1 MLPAM
6 KLVIVESPTKARKL
20 KSYLGSE
27 YIVEASVGHVRDLP
41 KSKLSIDVDNNF
53 QPTYEVS
60 SDKKKVISLL
70 KKAAVDAK
78 QIILATD
85 PDREGEA
92 IAWHVQ
98 EILTA
103 GKVKKDFSKSIVRA
117 TFHEITATAV
127 QNAIAHPCKLNI
139 NLVDAQQAR
148 RVVDRLVGYEVSPVL
163 WRKVRRGLSAG
174 RVQSVALRLI
184 VDREREIEAFVPVE
198 YWEVDVALSL
208 DKSAVKASLFTQGK
222 VPDEL
227 PEGIIVARVMSVSGQ
242 KYAPAQEAQVTPVVA
257 WLPSAT
263 YRVASVEKKERTVVS
278 LPPFTTS
285 TLQQSAANRLGFTSK
300 QTMTLAQQ
308 LYEEGLITYHRT
320 DSVNL
325 SSQSIDQSRTYIAQ
339 TYGQAYV
346 PEKPRYFAN
355 RSKNAQEAHEAI
367 RVTEVSRQSILEVAT
382 RFSERHQKLY
392 DLIRRRHLAS
402 QMSAAVFDQAT
413 IVVDAIENQN
423 QAQLKTSGSVLK
435 FDGWK
440 KLFLVQ
446 EDVVL
451 PAVTPN
457 QSLYYQDL
465 NATQKFTQPPARYND
480 ASLVKELEKRGIGR
494 PSTYAS
500 IISVIIDRGYVE
512 RVEKR
517 FLPTSIGIAVC
528 DFLLLNFKTFMEYD
542 FTAEMEEDLDRIARG
557 EKEWVGVV
565 RAFYTPFHA
574 TVEKAL
580 AEAERVQLPV
590 EKTGEACPDCG
601 ATDGGEIVIRTG
613 KFGKFKSCSRF
624 PDCKFTQNIVDIVD
638 GVKCPLCQ
646 EGDVIARKSR
656 WGKPFYGCG
665 RYPDCNWANW
675 KKPEP
680 GSVVTP
686 EEWAEH
692 QAKRE
697 ERKAARAERFGKEGK
712 IKVTNKTGTGS
723 KKKSATK
730 KMSAKRKT
738 TKSNN

>member
-1 MLPAM
+1 MQ
-6 KLVIVESPTKARKL
+6 LVIVESPTKARKL
-20 KSYLGSE
+20 KSFLGSE
-27 YIVEASVGHVRDLP
+27 YVVEASVGHVRDLP
-41 KSKLSIDVDNNF
+41 KSKLSIDVDNDF

-70 KKAAVDAK
+70 KKAAADAD

-98 EILTA
+98 EILSA
-103 GKVKKDFSKSIVRA
+103 GKGKKETSATMVRA
-117 TFHEITATAV
+117 TFHEITASAV
-127 QNAIAHPCKLNI
+127 QDAIANPSKLNLD
-139 NLVDAQQAR
+139 LVDAQQAR

-184 VDREREIEAFVPVE
+184 VDREREIEAFQADE

-208 DKSAVKASLFTQGK
+208 DVGK
-222 VPDEL
+222 ISKQIFAENKVSDIL
-227 PEGIIVARVMSVSGQ
+227 PENLLVARVISVASQ
-242 KYAPAQEAQVTPVVA
+242 KYTPTTESDVTPLVA

-263 YRVASVEKKERTVVS
+263 YTVASVEKKERSIVS

-325 SSQSIDQSRTYIAQ
+325 SSQSIDQARAFITKK
-339 TYGQAYV
+339 YGSEYV
-346 PEKPRYFAN
+346 PDKPRYFAN

-367 RVTEVSRQSILEVAT
+367 RVTEADKTEVFATSSRLT
-382 RFSERHQKLY
+382 ERHQKLY
-392 DLIRRRHLAS
+392 DLIRRRYLAS
-402 QMSAAVFDQAT
+402 QMAAAVFDQAT
-413 IVVDAIENQN
+413 ILVDAKTDQAG
-423 QAQLKTSGSVLK
+423 QVAQLKSTGSVLK

-440 KLFLVQ
+440 KLFPVQ
-446 EDVVL
+446 EDVIL
-451 PAVTPN
+451 PVVDQN
-457 QSLYYQDL
+457 QTLHYQDL
-465 NATQKFTQPPARYND
+465 NAAQKFTQPPARYND

-512 RVEKR
+512 RVTKR
-517 FLPTSIGIAVC
+517 FFPTSIGIGVC
-528 DFLLLNFKTFMEYD
+528 DFLTTNFKVFMEYD

-590 EKTGEACPDCG
+590 EKTGETCPDCG
-601 ATDGGEIVIRTG
+601 ATEGGEIVIRTG
-613 KFGKFKSCSRF
+613 KYGKFKSCSRF

-680 GSVVTP
+680 GSVVTS